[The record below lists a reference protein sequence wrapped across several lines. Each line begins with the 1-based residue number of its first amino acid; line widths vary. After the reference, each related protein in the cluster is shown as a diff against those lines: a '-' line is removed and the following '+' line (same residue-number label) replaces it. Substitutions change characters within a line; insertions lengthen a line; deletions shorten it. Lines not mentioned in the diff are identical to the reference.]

1 MAIATSTAL
10 AISAIATVAG
20 AAVSAVGAV
29 RQGQAAK
36 HQASYSAAVQEQQA
50 AHERNVAA
58 AKERDFRREQSTLQ
72 ARRRA
77 VLGTTGVETS
87 TGSPLLQAEDFAAEI
102 ELQARRIR
110 AGGEVSATRL
120 EQQAELER
128 AAGKSAAVAGYISA
142 GGSLLRGIGR
152 SAYLLR
158 PVPAKPIT

>member
-1 MAIATSTAL
+1 MAIATTTAL
-10 AISAIATVAG
+10 TISAIAAAAG
-20 AAVSAVGAV
+20 AAVSAVGAI

-50 AHERNVAA
+50 EQERRVAA
-58 AKERDFRREQSTLQ
+58 AKERDFRRQQSAEM

-102 ELQARRIR
+102 ELHARRIR

-128 AAGKSAAVAGYISA
+128 AAGKSAATAGYISA
-142 GGSLLRGIGR
+142 GGSLLQGIGR
-152 SAYLLR
+152 TAYLLR
-158 PVPAKPIT
+158 PIPANSIT